1 MNTLSYRST
10 IAGILCLWYSLPIQA
25 NNHLPGSALQY
36 QQTTNTRIVVEDN
49 FLRFFTGNLERM
61 TIDGSGNIGIGDI
74 NTEGAMDIVGKSQ
87 VDLGWG
93 SSTSLSLRGNGE
105 VSGKDWTSI
114 RFHGKDGDGI
124 IRLAESEQ
132 NRGLQFGVND
142 VKGENLVVGL
152 SITGNGNIGIGTAD
166 PGTLLQIG
174 QKSTYGTAA
183 NKLGVVGDKVSGFT
197 SFGNLRDVN
206 NYDVAS
212 FGRREAGHQVSAI
225 KLLAFTSSTKGARIA
240 LVTSDVSG
248 YSNETLKFMVG
259 GGTGTDVMNL
269 LSNGNV
275 GIGTTSP
282 SYKLH
287 VSGQVKGTAFIS
299 TTTTYADFVF
309 DDDYKLPALAEVEKF
324 IEKNNHLPEIP
335 SEEEA
340 RANGVN
346 LQEMQAKLLQKIEEL
361 TLYVIELKKE
371 NESQQQ
377 EIEKLKQPE

>member
-36 QQTTNTRIVVEDN
+36 QQTTNTRIAVEDN

-61 TIDGSGNIGIGDI
+61 TIDGSGK
-74 NTEGAMDIVGKSQ
+74 V
-87 VDLGWG
+87 
-93 SSTSLSLRGNGE
+93 
-105 VSGKDWTSI
+105 
-114 RFHGKDGDGI
+114 
-124 IRLAESEQ
+124 
-132 NRGLQFGVND
+132 
-142 VKGENLVVGL
+142 
-152 SITGNGNIGIGTAD
+152 GIGTASPNYPLTVRSD
-166 PGTLLQIG
+166 KGIDAGNHKVASLTRIQSGDGNAGVNI
-174 QKSTYGTAA
+174 SYEADGTAVTRT
-183 NKLGVVGDKVSGFT
+183 KLYFPGSVGVTFQLYDGGAKDVLYLNPNGNVGIGTISPESKFHVEDNSG
-197 SFGNLRDVN
+197 SKFGFVMKNVHN
-206 NYDVAS
+206 S
-212 FGRREAGHQVSAI
+212 GHG
-225 KLLAFTSSTKGARIA
+225 LL
-240 LVTSDVSG
+240 VQ
-248 YSNETLKFMVG
+248 G
-259 GGTGTDVMNL
+259 GGTSGSRFIMQLKDAAGTDRLTVTDT
-269 LSNGNV
+269 GEV

-299 TTTTYADFVF
+299 STTTYADFVF
-309 DDDYKLPALAEVEKF
+309 EDDYKLPALAEVEKF

-377 EIEKLKQPE
+377 EIEKLKQQE